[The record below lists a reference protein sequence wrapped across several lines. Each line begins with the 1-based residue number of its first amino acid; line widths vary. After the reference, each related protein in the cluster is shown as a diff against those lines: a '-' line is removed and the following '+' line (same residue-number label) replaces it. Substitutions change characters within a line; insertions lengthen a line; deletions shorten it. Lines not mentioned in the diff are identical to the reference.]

1 MVSMKSPDAAFRVL
15 RERVVALS
23 EYRIRLQRTSSDMER
38 ASKQAIFALQRNDVA
53 RAEALLREAKNH
65 EMAAATL
72 IAKEPMLA
80 REGMWHAA
88 REEYAEA
95 RFCERAVRGE
105 LVIQKEDVKEDPDI
119 VLGALSDL
127 IGENVRRAIAAA
139 TRGERQTVDQIYEQS
154 VVIVEFLTSLDLTG
168 GLRSK
173 GDQARGHLRRL
184 EDIRYDLS
192 RRVV

>member
-1 MVSMKSPDAAFRVL
+1 MKSSAAVFRAL
-15 RERVVALS
+15 RERIVALS

-38 ASKQAIFALQRNDVA
+38 ASKQAIFALQRDDLA
-53 RAEALLREAKNH
+53 RAEILLREAKSH
-65 EMAAATL
+65 EVAAEKLTT
-72 IAKEPMLA
+72 KEPMLA

-95 RFCERAVRGE
+95 RFCERAVRGD
-105 LVIQKEDVKEDPDI
+105 VIVTKEDLKEDPDI
-119 VLGALSDL
+119 LLGALSDL

-139 TRGERQTVDQIYEQS
+139 TRGEVKTVDRIYEQS
-154 VVIVEFLTSLDLTG
+154 VIIVDFLTSLDLTG

>member
-1 MVSMKSPDAAFRVL
+1 MKSSEVVFRAL
-15 RERVVALS
+15 RDRVVALS

-38 ASKQAIFALQRNDVA
+38 ASKQAIFALQRDDVA
-53 RAEALLREAKNH
+53 RAEALLREAKGH
-65 EMAAATL
+65 EATAEKL
-72 IAKEPMLA
+72 IAKEPMLG

-95 RFCERAVRGE
+95 RFCERAVRGDAI
-105 LVIQKEDVKEDPDI
+105 VTKEDLKEDPDI

-139 TRGERQTVDQIYEQS
+139 TRGDAKTVDRIYEQS
-154 VVIVEFLTSLDLTG
+154 VVIVDFLTSLDLTG

-192 RRVV
+192 RRGV

>member
-1 MVSMKSPDAAFRVL
+1 MKSSEVVFRAL
-15 RERVVALS
+15 RDRVVALS

-38 ASKQAIFALQRNDVA
+38 ASKQAIFALQRDDLA
-53 RAEALLREAKNH
+53 RAETLLREAKSH
-65 EMAAATL
+65 EAAAEKL
-72 IAKEPMLA
+72 IIKEPMLA

-105 LVIQKEDVKEDPDI
+105 AVVTKEDLKEDPDI

-127 IGENVRRAIAAA
+127 IGENVRRSIAAA
-139 TRGERQTVDQIYEQS
+139 TRGDAKTVDRIYEQS
-154 VVIVEFLTSLDLTG
+154 VIIVDFLTSLDLTG